1 MDAADP
7 LPDDPDL
14 LKRMIRE
21 LLEAL
26 ARERRDAEQ
35 LRQKL
40 DRVLR
45 RLHGPRSN
53 PSNPFQQLLFED
65 LPADVPVVVPP
76 SPVDEVPSD
85 SPSAKRRG
93 HGRRRLPA
101 DLPRIQETI
110 DVSDAEKICPR
121 CGGTCACIGDDV
133 SEQLDYQPASLFVRR
148 RVRPKYA
155 CGRCPG
161 GVIVAPPEPQPIAKG
176 LPGPGLLAQVL
187 VSKYAD
193 HLPLY
198 RLERILSRHG
208 VDLSRSTLCGWVAA
222 CADLLTPLY
231 DLMVTAVLASKKIH
245 CDDTPVRLHRS
256 GTRQGHVW
264 VYLGDDAHPYTVYD
278 FWPNHA
284 RDGPVT
290 FLQGFKGYLQAD
302 AYAGYHDL
310 YARGVTEVACWAHA
324 RRYFIDA
331 MASDPA
337 ATLEAVAHIR
347 GLYAVERRAKD
358 RTPAER
364 WALRQT
370 DAVPQLA
377 AFQSWLEAHRR
388 VTVPKSPLGQA
399 IAYTLSNWT
408 ALERYTADGDLSI
421 DNNAAERALRGIGIG
436 RRNWLFYGSQAGG
449 TRAAIILSV
458 IETCRRHGV
467 EPFAHLRDVL
477 TRLPTHPRDRLAE
490 LLPVPPATST
500 P

>member
-1 MDAADP
+1 
-7 LPDDPDL
+7 
-14 LKRMIRE
+14 
-21 LLEAL
+21 
-26 ARERRDAEQ
+26 
-35 LRQKL
+35 
-40 DRVLR
+40 
-45 RLHGPRSN
+45 
-53 PSNPFQQLLFED
+53 
-65 LPADVPVVVPP
+65 
-76 SPVDEVPSD
+76 
-85 SPSAKRRG
+85 
-93 HGRRRLPA
+93 
-101 DLPRIQETI
+101 
-110 DVSDAEKICPR
+110 
-121 CGGTCACIGDDV
+121 
-133 SEQLDYQPASLFVRR
+133 LDYQPASLFVRR

-161 GVIVAPPEPQPIAKG
+161 GVVAAPPEPQPIAKG

-193 HLPLY
+193 HVPLY

-278 FWPNHA
+278 FRPNHA

-290 FLQGFKGYLQAD
+290 FLRGFNGYLQAD

-337 ATLEAVAHIR
+337 AALEAVAHIR
-347 GLYAVERRAKD
+347 GLYAVERQARD
-358 RTPAER
+358 RKPAER

-370 DAVPQLA
+370 DTVPQLA
-377 AFQSWLEAHRR
+377 AFRSWLETHRR

-399 IAYTLSNWT
+399 IAYALSNWA

-421 DNNAAERALRGIGIG
+421 DNNPAERALRGIGVG
-436 RRNWLFYGSQAGG
+436 RRYAQF
-449 TRAAIILSV
+449 RAMRSSIRSV
-458 IETCRRHGV
+458 V
-467 EPFAHLRDVL
+467 K
-477 TRLPTHPRDRLAE
+477 
-490 LLPVPPATST
+490 ST
-500 P
+500 GHFHIS